1 MRYQD
6 RIYIQN
12 AHSCVRNK
20 DHLNMRMS
28 SDICVF
34 NKPIFIMNGADK
46 IMTGT
51 TVSDDEVHIIESQ
64 PTIDLT
70 FTFTENLESF
80 ANVGGTF
87 KYKIYKFNQN
97 TNVFGSI
104 PKYESVD
111 IEYSSF
117 SGTSAFTNS
126 VLVNNLTIDGEYLV
140 KGSYDFT
147 MCTEMMGKLGESIDT
162 GIPVI
167 GDEYGIYDPEFD
179 YYFTAI
185 KKASKPLFALSP
197 TDTRTLGA
205 LTVESYELSGETE
218 YTTASFWVG
227 QPIVALNGLTL
238 APEEDYTTADNTIYF
253 YGETIAEDILTV
265 SYVNNGNPN
274 GLVAESIV
282 VDGVIVSGVTDGEG
296 SETIYYNTDIGKYE
310 IYLYL

>member
-87 KYKIYKFNQN
+87 KYKIYKFKILNKTKCLLINILLIQN
-97 TNVFGSI
+97 YQ
-104 PKYESVD
+104 KYQP
-111 IEYSSF
+111 
-117 SGTSAFTNS
+117 
-126 VLVNNLTIDGEYLV
+126 L
-140 KGSYDFT
+140 
-147 MCTEMMGKLGESIDT
+147 
-162 GIPVI
+162 
-167 GDEYGIYDPEFD
+167 
-179 YYFTAI
+179 YF
-185 KKASKPLFALSP
+185 
-197 TDTRTLGA
+197 
-205 LTVESYELSGETE
+205 
-218 YTTASFWVG
+218 
-227 QPIVALNGLTL
+227 Q
-238 APEEDYTTADNTIYF
+238 
-253 YGETIAEDILTV
+253 
-265 SYVNNGNPN
+265 
-274 GLVAESIV
+274 
-282 VDGVIVSGVTDGEG
+282 
-296 SETIYYNTDIGKYE
+296 
-310 IYLYL
+310 